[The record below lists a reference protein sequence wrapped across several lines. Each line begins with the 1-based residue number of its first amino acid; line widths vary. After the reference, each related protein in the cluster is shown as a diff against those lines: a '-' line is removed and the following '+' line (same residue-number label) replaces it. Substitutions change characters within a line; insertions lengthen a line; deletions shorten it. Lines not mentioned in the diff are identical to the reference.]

1 MSNKRIEIKES
12 ELRSLVESCV
22 RQTNED
28 LDQEMQEW
36 DARSKDNIGRTLQAI
51 RQIVS
56 GVIAPESGEHGE
68 QHTPI
73 TQFEMTYIMDNI
85 PPSRW
90 AVGLAKTL
98 ENYDMVVFDDA
109 TQKCQPADGDNPEL
123 ASLVNRLLNP
133 TFTEGRIR
141 EDVMGGE
148 EPAAEEQP
156 TANPEDE
163 AKKQKVLDQI
173 AELRQSGRMFG
184 LDMSAYQNAEGDT
197 AGYYGLEYDPQTNKL
212 YAGYVANAGSSRE
225 FEVDYDLDQPL
236 DYNLEGIYEAIVNG
250 LMEQGYENVQA

>member
-28 LDQEMQEW
+28 LDQEMREW

-73 TQFEMTYIMDNI
+73 TRFEMAYIMDNI

-98 ENYDMVVFDDA
+98 ENYDMVVFDD
-109 TQKCQPADGDNPEL
+109 TTKKCQPVDGDNPEL

-148 EPAAEEQP
+148 EPM
-156 TANPEDE
+156 TNTEDE
-163 AKKQKVLDQI
+163 TKKQNVLDQI
-173 AELRQSGRMFG
+173 TKLRQSGRMFG
-184 LDMSAYQNAEGDT
+184 FDMSDYQNVDGDT
-197 AGYYGLEYDPQTNKL
+197 AGYYGLEYDPQENKL

>member
-1 MSNKRIEIKES
+1 MLNKRIEIKES
-12 ELRSLVESCV
+12 ELRNLVESCV

-56 GVIAPESGEHGE
+56 GVIAPEGDENG
-68 QHTPI
+68 QQQTPI
-73 TQFEMTYIMDNI
+73 TQFEMAYIMDNI

-98 ENYDMVVFDDA
+98 ENYDMLVFDDA
-109 TQKCQPADGDNPEL
+109 TKKCQPADGDNPEL

-133 TFTEGRIR
+133 TFTEGCIH
-141 EDVMGGE
+141 EDMMDSE
-148 EPAAEEQP
+148 ES

-163 AKKQKVLDQI
+163 TKKQNVLDQI
-173 AELRQSGRMFG
+173 AKLRQSGRMFG
-184 LDMSAYQNAEGDT
+184 FDMSDYQNAEGDT
-197 AGYYGLEYDPQTNKL
+197 AGYYGLEYDPQSNKL
-212 YAGYVANAGSSRE
+212 YAGYVTNSGSSRE
-225 FEVDYDLDQPL
+225 FEVDYDLERPL
-236 DYNLEGIYEAIVNG
+236 DYNLEGIYEAVVNG